1 MSLLVIGTKQRKVL
15 PSDDAVKQVW
25 ERFLKGFNWVKNLC
39 SFKPCQ
45 HSESLTQSTRVNTAM
60 CSNEKFCTLTSS
72 RRADSSSYIPLL
84 HGRACFPVPP
94 HCIIR
99 LVRSTTGDPGVEQ
112 LWWKRTATV
121 APHTPGTAMKYARLS
136 CQQDSLAC
144 FDVRSINCYANI
156 PGGQRLSLEGP
167 DDDSEQGPPATALA
181 DSCSQVN
188 IPANSLLQS
197 LPEYLINQVL
207 DQLPPDSLMTAS
219 YVCKSWY
226 QLIQQDQFKRKR
238 LAWHHKSFLLP
249 GYVAHFKAKRK
260 ILSCSAE
267 RRLQVLAERIGK
279 TMLLQAF

>member
-1 MSLLVIGTKQRKVL
+1 
-15 PSDDAVKQVW
+15 
-25 ERFLKGFNWVKNLC
+25 
-39 SFKPCQ
+39 
-45 HSESLTQSTRVNTAM
+45 
-60 CSNEKFCTLTSS
+60 
-72 RRADSSSYIPLL
+72 
-84 HGRACFPVPP
+84 
-94 HCIIR
+94 
-99 LVRSTTGDPGVEQ
+99 
-112 LWWKRTATV
+112 
-121 APHTPGTAMKYARLS
+121 MKYTRLS
-136 CQQDSLAC
+136 CQQDSRAC
-144 FDVRSINCYANI
+144 FDVRSINCCANI
-156 PGGQRLSLEGP
+156 PGGQCLSLE
-167 DDDSEQGPPATALA
+167 GPPATALA
-181 DSCSQVN
+181 DSCSHVD

-249 GYVAHFKAKRK
+249 GYVAHFTAKRK